1 MREWKNGG
9 SPLNGAAR
17 VKMSS
22 SLAAVERANHGD
34 ENNHKH
40 YENIDAQAP
49 QQQARAHGEFALA
62 ESRAGFCGDDLI
74 GFEKRQNNIGI
85 LQIGMLRVG
94 RRGTR
99 VISLSAVFGFF
110 LLQFSSSLS

>member
-1 MREWKNGG
+1 
-9 SPLNGAAR
+9 
-17 VKMSS
+17 MSS

-40 YENIDAQAP
+40 YENINAQAP
-49 QQQARAHGEFALA
+49 QQKARAHGKIPLA
-62 ESRAGFCGDDLI
+62 ESRAGFCGDHLI
-74 GFEKRQNNIGI
+74 GFEERQNNIGI
-85 LQIGMLRVG
+85 LQVRMLRVG

-99 VISLSAVFGFF
+99 IMSLSVAFCFF